1 MTRGTNAFG
10 MEDKVEDGRER
21 YMVKTINAV
30 LIQLIGET
38 GKAPT
43 AQELFDA
50 SWEQYQRGTD
60 FTRPGRGQKE
70 YAAKC
75 VYTVKRFHEGKI
87 RGCETVEIVRALHQQ
102 KQQAR
107 GSSGEEARGR
117 DYSDEFAKSRDNA
130 ERQAKTNPASQYE
143 YLDIDQIKSMPDPA
157 WLVDKLVVEQSLGF
171 IYGPPGCLKTFI
183 ALDMAL
189 SFTTR
194 QAQWWGRD
202 IQRPGAVVY
211 ICSEGLTDLKFR
223 IMAWEQHRNTN
234 ASGSPFFLIR
244 QNINFM
250 RGEDIGTLLATI
262 EAIDAK
268 AGVAIA
274 AVFVDTISRVLPG
287 AEENLQKD
295 MSLFIAAC
303 DAIRQRF
310 GATVFGV
317 HHASRAGNM
326 RGSTVI
332 PGAGDFIIE
341 VRREPGAMSGSIFAF
356 KIKAAEDGWEQ
367 NFKAAK
373 IILSDIAG
381 NTSLVVDAVVEAA
394 PQKEPGL
401 GWPDI
406 YVCRQILTAI
416 DEQWHAGKP
425 WCFAQN
431 TSRAAVVN
439 IMKRWRLERKTVVD
453 ILATWTANSV
463 IAEEFR
469 DRKSHI
475 KGYRKLVDI

>member
-1 MTRGTNAFG
+1 
-10 MEDKVEDGRER
+10 
-21 YMVKTINAV
+21 
-30 LIQLIGET
+30 
-38 GKAPT
+38 
-43 AQELFDA
+43 
-50 SWEQYQRGTD
+50 
-60 FTRPGRGQKE
+60 
-70 YAAKC
+70 
-75 VYTVKRFHEGKI
+75 
-87 RGCETVEIVRALHQQ
+87 
-102 KQQAR
+102 
-107 GSSGEEARGR
+107 
-117 DYSDEFAKSRDNA
+117 
-130 ERQAKTNPASQYE
+130 
-143 YLDIDQIKSMPDPA
+143 
-157 WLVDKLVVEQSLGF
+157 
-171 IYGPPGCLKTFI
+171 
-183 ALDMAL
+183 
-189 SFTTR
+189 
-194 QAQWWGRD
+194 
-202 IQRPGAVVY
+202 
-211 ICSEGLTDLKFR
+211 
-223 IMAWEQHRNTN
+223 
-234 ASGSPFFLIR
+234 
-244 QNINFM
+244 
-250 RGEDIGTLLATI
+250 
-262 EAIDAK
+262 
-268 AGVAIA
+268 
-274 AVFVDTISRVLPG
+274 
-287 AEENLQKD
+287 
-295 MSLFIAAC
+295 
-303 DAIRQRF
+303 
-310 GATVFGV
+310 
-317 HHASRAGNM
+317 M

-463 IAEEFR
+463 IAEEVR